1 MKNERMIRRVINI
14 TTNEQQPS
22 DRTYWLSR
30 TVSDRINAVKL
41 LRQPTLNKKDNVPQ
55 RLQRVY
61 RITQQTPN

>member
-1 MKNERMIRRVINI
+1 MGNERMIRRVINI

-22 DRTYWLSR
+22 DRAYWLSR
-30 TVSDRINAVKL
+30 TVSDRINAVEL